1 MRLLHEKKNRMCAML
16 ICHFVFPSYATT
28 SPMRIATIHSV
39 HLPLFLDFMGIYFI
53 PTGHSNCFYTK
64 NQFLFCYLPDFSPDF
79 SSFFLF
85 LYIAVIFLWANR
97 KRETAK
103 AVSKESTRYQL
114 QQLAQW
120 SYYNS

>member
-1 MRLLHEKKNRMCAML
+1 MKKKSC
-16 ICHFVFPSYATT
+16 ISSYMKLYETEQTAVSFISRAFT
-28 SPMRIATIHSV
+28 SPMTIATVHSV
-39 HLPLFLDFMGIYFI
+39 HLPLFLDFVGIYFI

-79 SSFFLF
+79 SSFLLF

-103 AVSKESTRYQL
+103 AVSKESTRYKL
-114 QQLAQW
+114 Q
-120 SYYNS
+120 